1 MQGLP
6 VLCTCR
12 QGGSLGLE
20 SGVWIWTCLK
30 WPEGA
35 PCLKVKIGMLRG
47 GGRMCAVGRSFQAAP
62 GAQTWCFRR
71 DKQGL
76 LGVASERGRAGA
88 ARLKE

>member
-1 MQGLP
+1 
-6 VLCTCR
+6 
-12 QGGSLGLE
+12 
-20 SGVWIWTCLK
+20 
-30 WPEGA
+30 
-35 PCLKVKIGMLRG
+35 
-47 GGRMCAVGRSFQAAP
+47 MCAVGRSFQAAP